1 MRGCSGGCYNLEAE
15 EEEGES
21 EDEGSDRLIGQGG
34 EVGEEDV
41 GGEFDGGG
49 GAGGEE
55 PGEEEEGAGEEDAK
69 EERQA
74 GEQDS
79 GVQDQQQQGQGVGQ
93 PGRGGSHT
101 CDSYFSGMWVLERCI
116 GHLGRWGDGGRR
128 EESMCASE

>member
-1 MRGCSGGCYNLEAE
+1 MRGCSVGCYNLEAE

-74 GEQDS
+74 REQDG

-93 PGRGGSHT
+93 PGRGGNIHVILLVRYVGLKQMYWT
-101 CDSYFSGMWVLERCI
+101 PW
-116 GHLGRWGDGGRR
+116 
-128 EESMCASE
+128 

>member
-1 MRGCSGGCYNLEAE
+1 MASYVNLKAKQ
-15 EEEGES
+15 EEGES
-21 EDEGSDRLIGQGG
+21 EDKSSDWLANEVG

-55 PGEEEEGAGEEDAK
+55 PGEEEERAGEEDAK

-74 GEQDS
+74 GEQDG

-93 PGRGGSHT
+93 PGRGDKIHVLHT
-101 CDSYFSGMWVLERCI
+101 CHVFRS
-116 GHLGRWGDGGRR
+116 
-128 EESMCASE
+128 